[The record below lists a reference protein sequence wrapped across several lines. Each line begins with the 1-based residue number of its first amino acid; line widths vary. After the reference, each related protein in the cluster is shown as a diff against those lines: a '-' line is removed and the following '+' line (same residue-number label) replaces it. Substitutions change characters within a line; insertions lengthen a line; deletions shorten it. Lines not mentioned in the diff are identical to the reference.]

1 MNSIKFDR
9 KALTQVYEILL
20 RLENDKFN
28 KIPKEIIKGIESNRD
43 IEYETEFRQ
52 IEENML
58 PDTEKILTSIYTYYL
73 TNKEEKHT
81 ILKMTELEKKKK
93 YGDKRMFS

>member
-28 KIPKEIIKGIESNRD
+28 RIPKEIIKGIEANRD
-43 IEYETEFRQ
+43 IEYETEFSQ
-52 IEENML
+52 IQEDML

-73 TNKEEKHT
+73 TNKEEKDT
-81 ILKMTELEKKKK
+81 ILKMAELEKKKK
-93 YGDKRMFS
+93 YGNKRMFS